1 MKRLRHLRFLRVIGL
16 LVAVLVLAACGT
28 MATRSDTPYRVVA
41 YDTVEAGAPVPDVD
55 KLDVLNF
62 AFAVVRDG
70 RVVLPDDAA
79 TRLDQRIALKQD
91 HPHLKVVVSVG
102 GWGAGGFSEAAATPA
117 ARQAFADSAARLL
130 VTHHADGLDVDWE
143 YPGSD
148 LAKIGASP
156 DDRANFTALLR
167 TLRET
172 LQRTAATQGRAEPYL
187 LTIASADSQYV
198 DGIDLAAVAPLL
210 DWFNVMTYDFNN
222 SLTPL
227 TGHHSGLYPAV
238 VAPSEARTTSR
249 AVHQYLAAGV
259 PADKIVI
266 GAAFY
271 ALRFDGVKPEH
282 DGLYQPYD
290 KFGGAIA
297 WRDLK
302 RDFINRQGYQRH
314 WDDRADAPYLWNP
327 TTRSLIVYDDPAS
340 LAAKAGYVK
349 LHHLGGIMF
358 WQAGQDDDG
367 ELLTAIREGLQ

>member
-1 MKRLRHLRFLRVIGL
+1 MRMLWYSRGLRVASL
-16 LVAVLVLAACGT
+16 LFVVLLGACGT
-28 MATRSDTPYRVVA
+28 IGPSRPDSPYRVVG

-79 TRLDQRIALKQD
+79 TRLDQRVALKQD

-102 GWGAGGFSEAAATPA
+102 GWGAGGFSEAAATSA
-117 ARQAFADSAARLL
+117 GRQAFADSAARLL
-130 VTHHADGLDVDWE
+130 VAHHADGLDVDWE

-148 LAKIGASP
+148 LAKITASP

-167 TLRET
+167 TVRET
-172 LQRTAATQGRAEPYL
+172 LQRTAAARGRAEPYL
-187 LTIASADSQYV
+187 LTIASADSKYV

-222 SLTPL
+222 SLTRL
-227 TGHHSGLYPAV
+227 TGHHSSLYPAA
-238 VAPSEARTTSR
+238 VAPSDARTTSR
-249 AVHQYLAAGV
+249 AVRQYLAAGV

-314 WDDRADAPYLWNP
+314 WDDRAEAPYLWNP
-327 TTRSLIVYDDPAS
+327 TTRSLVVYDDPAS
-340 LAAKAGYVK
+340 LAAKADYVK

-367 ELLTAIREGLQ
+367 ELLTAIWKGLR

>member
-1 MKRLRHLRFLRVIGL
+1 MSLYSCLLRAAGL
-16 LVAVLVLAACGT
+16 LVVAILLGACGT
-28 MATRSDTPYRVVA
+28 TGTSRPDSPYRIVA
-41 YDTVEAGAPVPDVD
+41 YDTAEAGAPVPDAD

-70 RVVLPDDAA
+70 RVVLPADAA
-79 TRLDQRIALKQD
+79 SRLDRRVALKRR
-91 HPHLKVVVSVG
+91 HPHLKIVVSVG

-117 ARQAFADSAARLL
+117 GRQQFADSAARLL
-130 VTHHADGLDVDWE
+130 VAHDADGLDVDWE

-148 LAKIGASP
+148 LAKIGARS

-167 TLRET
+167 TVRET
-172 LQRTAATQGRAEPYL
+172 LQRTAATQGRTEPYL
-187 LTIASADSQYV
+187 LTIASADSKYV

-222 SLTPL
+222 SLTRL
-227 TGHHSGLYPAV
+227 AGHHSGLYPAA
-238 VAPSEARTTSR
+238 VAPSDARTTSR
-249 AVHQYLAAGV
+249 AVRQYLAAGV
-259 PADKIVI
+259 PTDKIVI

-302 RDFINRQGYQRH
+302 RDFINRQGYRRH

-340 LAAKAGYVK
+340 LAAKADYVK

-367 ELLTAIREGLQ
+367 ELLTAIWRGLR